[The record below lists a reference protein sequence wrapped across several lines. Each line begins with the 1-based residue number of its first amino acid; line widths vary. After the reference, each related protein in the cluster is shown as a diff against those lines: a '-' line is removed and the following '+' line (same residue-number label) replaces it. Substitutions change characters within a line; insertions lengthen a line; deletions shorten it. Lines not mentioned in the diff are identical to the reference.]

1 MDPWSAFPGAC
12 FSGLSDVLKCSS
24 GLQMAVVWLDKHL
37 PMQLEIA
44 TLLARKLGRQIGYY
58 MWYLELKMGP
68 SGSVQLLHM
77 EKPTTP
83 NLHLYVII
91 CDSGVKTI

>member
-1 MDPWSAFPGAC
+1 MTYQ
-12 FSGLSDVLKCSS
+12 K
-24 GLQMAVVWLDKHL
+24 VV
-37 PMQLEIA
+37 PIE
-44 TLLARKLGRQIGYY
+44 LGIICEL
-58 MWYLELKMGP
+58 WYLELKMGP